1 MSYLILQLHYFSS
14 EICSHTSNQLSDG
27 TWEERKFIFVASLI
41 VPIISIILLFIL
53 FALIKSKVSKQKGN
67 LIKSER
73 NSLNLVFHEIVGK
86 GSFGTVYKGSLNKQ
100 DVPVKVISR
109 IRDSRGYDE
118 RNILHEQLGHE
129 NIVKILAD

>member
-1 MSYLILQLHYFSS
+1 MSYLILQLHYFSP

-86 GSFGTVYKGSLNKQ
+86 GSFGTVYKGSLKKQ
-100 DVPVKVISR
+100 DVAVKVISR
-109 IRDSRGYDE
+109 IRDSR
-118 RNILHEQLGHE
+118 
-129 NIVKILAD
+129 